1 MWEIHFTGQYLTLC
15 EILTGEM
22 YKSFLCQGS
31 NLWASLD
38 GRLKDSRTK
47 SLFKTRL
54 KINCIDN
61 Y

>member
-1 MWEIHFTGQYLTLC
+1 MRVYPVLSWGSTSITEIYMIITLD
-15 EILTGEM
+15 IA
-22 YKSFLCQGS
+22 
-31 NLWASLD
+31 LWASLD

-54 KINCIDN
+54 KINCTDN